1 MNDFNFGDVHNKL
14 LNRLDYLAKLDT
26 KVFGDGDRNFGCS
39 RG

>member
-1 MNDFNFGDVHNKL
+1 FKGEFNNL

-26 KVFGDGDRNFGCS
+26 KIFGDGDRNFGCS